1 LKQPGE
7 ELHNEDNLPKVGNT
21 TEQLT
26 MPDEDLT
33 LQEEAH
39 HLAHQLFGDETEKCA
54 GFTNRLLDICS
65 RAQGKDFLLIHNPG
79 GWGTTN
85 LEHCL
90 QWERSIVTGISATL
104 ERLGYT
110 WLLIQHFR
118 TESGWRERI
127 RDIKEQF
134 RFFASKSKI
143 MAAEVEFLTRHPN
156 NLKVILIGISQGAV
170 FGNAVMQYIPGL
182 RQVYSIELG
191 ILFTQRSRR
200 VVTKRTLAIDS
211 NGLMPDAMMEWDIVT
226 MLKAFLA
233 TPFRWIKHQLEGKPV
248 KFSHCINVPGHE
260 YNWEHPEVR
269 QQIEDFLRINL
280 GTKSG
285 LEGGLS

>member
-1 LKQPGE
+1 MTS
-7 ELHNEDNLPKVGNT
+7 DY
-21 TEQLT
+21 
-26 MPDEDLT
+26 LT
-33 LQEEAH
+33 LEEEAH
-39 HLAHQLFGDETEKCA
+39 HLAYQLFGNETEKCA
-54 GFTNRLLDICS
+54 GFTNSLLDICT

-110 WLLIQHFR
+110 SLLIQYFR
-118 TESGWRERI
+118 TGKGWREHI

-134 RFFASKSKI
+134 RFFTSKAKI
-143 MAAEVEFLTRHPN
+143 MAAEVEFLTHHIN
-156 NLKVILIGISQGAV
+156 NLKIILIGISQGAV
-170 FGNAVMQYIPGL
+170 FDNAVMQDLPGL
-182 RQVYSIELG
+182 AQVYSIELG
-191 ILFTQRSRR
+191 MLFTHRSRR
-200 VVTKRTLAIDS
+200 VVTERTLAIDS

-226 MLKAFLA
+226 MLKTFLA
-233 TPFRWIKHQLEGKPV
+233 TPFRWIGHRLEGKPV

>member
-1 LKQPGE
+1 MTSDYLALE
-7 ELHNEDNLPKVGNT
+7 
-21 TEQLT
+21 
-26 MPDEDLT
+26 
-33 LQEEAH
+33 EEAQ
-39 HLAHQLFGDETEKCA
+39 HLAHQLFGNEAEKYA
-54 GFTNRLLDICS
+54 DFTNRLLDICG

-85 LEHCL
+85 LAHCL

-104 ERLGYT
+104 ERMGYT
-110 WLLIQHFR
+110 CLLIQHFR
-118 TESGWRERI
+118 TGSGWRERI

-134 RFFASKSKI
+134 RFFVSKAEI
-143 MAAEVEFLTRHPN
+143 MATEVKFITHHTN

-170 FGNAVMQYIPGL
+170 FGNAVMQCMPGL
-182 RQVYSIELG
+182 NQVYSIELG
-191 ILFTQRSRR
+191 MLFIHRSRR

-211 NGLMPDAMMEWDIVT
+211 NGLMPDAIMEWNITT

-233 TPFRWIKHQLEGKPV
+233 APFRWIKHQLEGKPV
-248 KFSHCINVPGHE
+248 KLSHCVNVPGHE

-269 QQIEDFLRINL
+269 QQIEDFLQLNL

-285 LEGGLS
+285 LEGRLS

>member
-1 LKQPGE
+1 LNRPEKY
-7 ELHNEDNLPKVGNT
+7 LHDENA

-26 MPDEDLT
+26 VPNADLA

-39 HLAHQLFGDETEKCA
+39 HLALQLFGNENKKRIS
-54 GFTNRLLDICS
+54 FTNRLVDICT

-79 GWGTTN
+79 GWGTTK

-90 QWERSIVTGISATL
+90 QWERSIVDGISTTL

-118 TESGWRERI
+118 TESGWGEHI
-127 RDIKEQF
+127 RDINEQF
-134 RFFASKSKI
+134 HFFSAKAKMMS
-143 MAAEVEFLTRHPN
+143 AEVKFLARHIK
-156 NLKVILIGISQGAV
+156 NLRIILIGISQGAV
-170 FGNAVMQYIPGL
+170 FGNAVMQCLPGL
-182 RQVYSIELG
+182 GQVYSIELG
-191 ILFTQRSRR
+191 MLFTQRSRR
-200 VVTKRTLAIDS
+200 VVTERTLAIDS
-211 NGLMPDAMMEWDIVT
+211 NGLMPDAMMEWNITT
-226 MLKAFLA
+226 MLKAFLT
-233 TPFRWIKHQLEGKPV
+233 TPFRWLKYQLQGKPL

-269 QQIEDFLRINL
+269 QQIEDFLQINL

-285 LEGGLS
+285 LEEGLL